1 MKYRETRDVLVFH
14 STVSRTTAFDIKKS
28 WATALKVSG
37 IGHCRFHD
45 LRHTAA
51 SNLVKSGRS
60 LFEVGTLLGHS
71 STSMTARY
79 AHLAIEDTRN
89 MVDSVMGQLR

>member
-1 MKYRETRDVLVFH
+1 MPVKTEDRAGAPLCKARGH
-14 STVSRTTAFDIKKS
+14 
-28 WATALKVSG
+28 
-37 IGHCRFHD
+37 GHCRFHD

-79 AHLAIEDTRN
+79 AHLAIEDTRS
-89 MVDSVMGQLR
+89 MVDSVMGELR